1 MAMKTLLT
9 VTAVMEAGAGL
20 GLAALPSAAV
30 AVLLGSPLEAQSAL
44 TVGRVAGVALLALG
58 AACWLSRNDAGS
70 RAARGVVRALVVYN
84 LGAVLV
90 LAAAGVSSQ
99 PVGVALWLVV
109 VLHAAMAVWCIAAVT
124 RRLEPG
130 HETDDRQ

>member
-1 MAMKTLLT
+1 MKTLLT

-20 GLAALPSAAV
+20 GLVALPSAAV
-30 AVLLGSPLEAQSAL
+30 AVLLGSPLETPNAWA
-44 TVGRVAGVALLALG
+44 VGRLAGVALLALG
-58 AACWLSRNDAGS
+58 AACWLSRNHAES
-70 RAARGVVRALVVYN
+70 RAAGGVVGAMIVYN
-84 LGAVLV
+84 LGAVIV
-90 LAAAGVSSQ
+90 LATAGIRSQ
-99 PVGVALWLVV
+99 PVGVALWPVV